1 MYTVYVIEDES
12 GRRYK
17 GMTKDFDRRL
27 KEHKR
32 GHTQTTRSM
41 KNLRV
46 VFIKEFE
53 MFEHARAFELYLKTA
68 SGRRFLKDHFVLRGG
83 VQILAR
89 TTDE

>member
-1 MYTVYVIEDES
+1 MYTVYVLEDES
-12 GRRYK
+12 GRCYK
-17 GMTKDFDRRL
+17 GVTNDLDRRL
-27 KEHKR
+27 KEHQR

-53 MFEHARAFELYLKTA
+53 MFEHARTFELYLKTA
-68 SGRRFLKDHFVLRGG
+68 SRRRFLKNYFALRDG
-83 VQILAR
+83 VQIPAR